1 MEIRKNTWHSK
12 LYKIIYNKLSDNLCE
27 YFWKLVLAILLLPF
41 TWVALCIPKFRK
53 DEDMG
58 MGSYLLVG
66 TVVYGFFSASWGFGS
81 DFFPNQTLILQILF
95 GVVFFT
101 LIALLLGLIFG
112 VCVLICYIYDK
123 TQETPKR
130 TNIVTERL
138 KAFKGKYCPK
148 ITWK

>member
-1 MEIRKNTWHSK
+1 MEIRRNTWHSK
-12 LYKIIYNKLSDNLCE
+12 LYRTMYNDLTNNLCE

-66 TVVYGFFSASWGFGS
+66 TVVYGFFSASWDLGS

-95 GVVFFT
+95 GVV
-101 LIALLLGLIFG
+101 LITLLLGLIFG
-112 VCVLICYIYDK
+112 AIALSCYIYDK

-130 TNIVTERL
+130 TNIVTERF